1 MYKDKDLKSKNQISK
16 IEQRKNNRKKLTSAF
31 LALILSI
38 EGTVCLQSLK
48 YNKSYVIKHINPFNG
63 NSIRFDYVAD
73 YQAKRVI
80 EFIFDNEFKDI
91 DEYMKNLDL
100 EEKKAYALY
109 FALLENQYLTDAE
122 KESLTSYIQYFIDN
136 KYLDYEYIY
145 NNFSTFFIPFN
156 YKNLFKNENII
167 GGQYNSLFNY
177 IIFTSQKGRKISI
190 SHEIYHAEDKII
202 KFEDNSSCI
211 WFIEGLTALL
221 DYEYNDMLP
230 FSYKEEVT
238 FCRILCELVGSDVLF
253 ETRAK
258 GNINILINAF
268 INKGFE
274 RQEIINLFDLFNE
287 FSIEKRK
294 ENISLNELKIEII
307 QTLKNMYLK
316 INENKKYVSP
326 IFYQYI
332 VCIAESSAGFNLDE
346 FIFDKYYFN
355 SLKKDTVPITKGV
368 NMDENTYELVES
380 IYEYYDDYIQQTNEF
395 SRSPANT
402 TQQRH
407 LTKTKK
413 IYMTKESLNEKITG
427 MIDYLSENQKSK

>member
-1 MYKDKDLKSKNQISK
+1 MYKDKDLKNKNQISK

-63 NSIRFDYVAD
+63 NSIRFDCVAD
-73 YQAKRVI
+73 YQAKKVV
-80 EFIFDNEFKDI
+80 EFISDNEFKDK
-91 DEYMKNLDL
+91 D
-100 EEKKAYALY
+100 
-109 FALLENQYLTDAE
+109 
-122 KESLTSYIQYFIDN
+122 
-136 KYLDYEYIY
+136 
-145 NNFSTFFIPFN
+145 
-156 YKNLFKNENII
+156 
-167 GGQYNSLFNY
+167 
-177 IIFTSQKGRKISI
+177 
-190 SHEIYHAEDKII
+190 
-202 KFEDNSSCI
+202 
-211 WFIEGLTALL
+211 
-221 DYEYNDMLP
+221 EYNDKLP
-230 FSYKEEVT
+230 FSYREEVM
-238 FCRILCELVGSDVLF
+238 FCRILCELVGSDVLL

-332 VCIAESSAGFNLDE
+332 VCIAESSVGFNLDE
-346 FIFDKYYFN
+346 FIFEKYYFN
-355 SLKKDTVPITKGV
+355 SLKKDKVPFTKGV

-395 SRSPANT
+395 SRNPANT